1 MVRLQTSGTEC
12 RFMIMHLTRRHFL
25 QTTSLALA
33 SAYTHVFAAEDP
45 LIESIEKVVVKTPA
59 LPKGTWFHPRACM
72 VGKKAFMT
80 TQPIVGSDHFGH
92 VHWTTSDD
100 LGQTWSDFTPAP
112 FATSRPS
119 FIRRPAA
126 CWRLVTM
133 SSIETEASSATNRR
147 AGRSTPCGKTARGG
161 HGASSCGTTRV
172 PPRSTRTI
180 AVSAMCCPMAMCS

>member
-1 MVRLQTSGTEC
+1 MRLQTSGTEC

-33 SAYTHVFAAEDP
+33 SAHTHVFAAEDP
-45 LIESIEKVVVKTPA
+45 LIESIEKVVLKTPA

-112 FATSRPS
+112 PLGWEKLPDGLNEAVCDITPEFHPQTGSVLALGQHPHDRCIPGPVGEP
-119 FIRRPAA
+119 RV
-126 CWRLVTM
+126 LVCL
-133 SSIETEASSATNRR
+133 RHR
-147 AGRSTPCGKTARGG
+147 A
-161 HGASSCGTTRV
+161 V
-172 PPRSTRTI
+172 E
-180 AVSAMCCPMAMCS
+180 